1 MIEIVNVQSLA
12 TGLLST
18 AIIAVGGL
26 VVKQS
31 HGMAQLIAANNAA
44 TKYLLKDRITQ
55 KCQYHQEQGFI
66 APNDAEVLQ
75 EMFREYT
82 NLGGNSYVH
91 GMVERTLTLSPIK
104 KTKERNCND

>member
-1 MIEIVNVQSLA
+1 MSELINLQTVL

-18 AIIAVGGL
+18 VTIAVGGL

-31 HGMAQLIAANNAA
+31 RGVVQLVAANNAA

-55 KCQYHQEQGFI
+55 KCRYHLSEGFLT
-66 APNDAEVLQ
+66 PNDAEVLQ
-75 EMFREYT
+75 EMFREYV

-91 GMVERTLTLSPIK
+91 ALVERTLALPPLKGLES
-104 KTKERNCND
+104 